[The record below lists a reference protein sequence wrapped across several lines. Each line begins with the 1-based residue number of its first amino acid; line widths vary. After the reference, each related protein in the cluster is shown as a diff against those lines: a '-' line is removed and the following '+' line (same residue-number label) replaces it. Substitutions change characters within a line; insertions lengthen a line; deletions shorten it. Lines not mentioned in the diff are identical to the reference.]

1 MRLLARLARG
11 AGVAAIVTA
20 AFVAVPTI
28 ADASTPVVGHVYVND
43 NTAGTNTIGAFDQH
57 ADGSLTPAAG
67 SPFAAGGAGTGTV
80 IGSQGS
86 IQATADGDWV
96 LAVDAGS
103 NQISVLAV
111 GSGGSLTPAAG
122 SPVSSGGIEPVSIAV
137 HGDLVYVANE
147 GNGTS
152 GSNYTGFRLADD
164 GRLTPLAGSTIP
176 LPPTALPGDILFNG
190 TGKNLIGIEVGTTD
204 PSTFLIDSFMVG
216 ADGRLTP
223 AAGSPF
229 PAEAAGPFGSAF
241 SPADPH
247 HLYVSNAHGGTD
259 NGSVSAFSVNPNA
272 KVKSI
277 TGSPFADGET
287 APCWVEISHDGRY
300 LFTVNTGS
308 TTISRYRILAN
319 GSLHLLGSTPFSSG
333 LGIRPFDA
341 RLDVSRCA
349 PVRRGRRD
357 RVGERLRRDRRV
369 PDRSSRR
376 PRPPCRPA
384 RRRSGSR
391 SSVPDRPDSERAAS
405 IGSRPSPLGLM
416 AARPT

>member
-11 AGVAAIVTA
+11 GGVAAIVTA

-28 ADASTPVVGHVYVND
+28 ANASTPVVGHIYVND
-43 NTAGTNTIGAFDQH
+43 NTAVANTIGAFDQH

-67 SPFAAGGAGTGTV
+67 SPFAAGGAGTGTI

-86 IQATADGDWV
+86 IQATADGNWV

-111 GSGGSLTPAAG
+111 GSAGSLTPAAG

-147 GNGTS
+147 GNGTT

-164 GRLTPLAGSTIP
+164 GRLAPLPDSTIP

-190 TGKNLIGIEVGTTD
+190 TGKNLIGVEVGTTD

-223 AAGSPF
+223 SAGSPF

-247 HLYVSNAHGGTD
+247 HLYVSNAHGGTA

-272 KVKSI
+272 KLKSI
-277 TGSPFADGET
+277 TGSPFADEQT

-319 GSLHLLGSTPFSSG
+319 GSLQLLGSTPFSSG
-333 LGIRPFDA
+333 SGIRPFDA
-341 RLDVSRCA
+341 RLDVSGA
-349 PVRRGRRD
+349 HLYVVDAAIASVSGFTVTGGSLQELTSSPAALPAGATPFGLAI
-357 RVGERLRRDRRV
+357 VG
-369 PDRSSRR
+369 S
-376 PRPPCRPA
+376 
-384 RRRSGSR
+384 
-391 SSVPDRPDSERAAS
+391 
-405 IGSRPSPLGLM
+405 
-416 AARPT
+416 

>member
-1 MRLLARLARG
+1 
-11 AGVAAIVTA
+11 VAALVTA
-20 AFVAVPTI
+20 AFVAVPTT
-28 ADASTPVVGHVYVND
+28 ANATTPVVGHVYVND

-57 ADGSLTPAAG
+57 ADGSLTTAAG
-67 SPFAAGGAGTGTV
+67 SPFAAGGAGTGTI

-111 GSGGSLTPAAG
+111 GSSGALTPAAG
-122 SPVSSGGIEPVSIAV
+122 SPVSSGGIEPVSIAI

-147 GNGTS
+147 GNGTT
-152 GSNYTGFRLADD
+152 GSNYTGFTLGGD
-164 GRLTPLAGSTIP
+164 GRLTPLTGSTVA

-190 TGKNLIGIEVGTTD
+190 TGKNLIGVEVGTTD

-216 ADGRLTP
+216 ADGRLTQ

-229 PAEAAGPFGSAF
+229 PAEAAGPFGSSF
-241 SPADPH
+241 SPTDPH
-247 HLYVSNAHGGTD
+247 RLYVSNAHGGTN

-272 KVKSI
+272 KLKSI
-277 TGSPFADGET
+277 TGSPFADGQT

-308 TTISRYRILAN
+308 TTISSYRILAN
-319 GSLHLLGSTPFSSG
+319 GTLQLLGSTPFSSG

-341 RLDVSRCA
+341 RLDVSGA
-349 PVRRGRRD
+349 HLYVVDAAIASVSGFSVTGGSLDELASSPAALPAGATPFGLAI
-357 RVGERLRRDRRV
+357 VG
-369 PDRSSRR
+369 S
-376 PRPPCRPA
+376 
-384 RRRSGSR
+384 
-391 SSVPDRPDSERAAS
+391 
-405 IGSRPSPLGLM
+405 
-416 AARPT
+416 

>member
-28 ADASTPVVGHVYVND
+28 ADASTPVVSHVYVND

-67 SPFAAGGAGTGTV
+67 SPVAAGGAGTGTV

-122 SPVSSGGIEPVSIAV
+122 SPVSSGGIEPVSLAV

-319 GSLHLLGSTPFSSG
+319 GSLHLLGSTPVQQ
-333 LGIRPFDA
+333 RPRDPA
-341 RLDVSRCA
+341 VRRAAGRLRCA
-349 PVRRGRRD
+349 SVRRGRRD

-369 PDRSSRR
+369 PEGAHVVPGRLAGRRDAVRARDRRFLTDPT
-376 PRPPCRPA
+376 PRGPRASA
-384 RRRSGSR
+384 RGPLH
-391 SSVPDRPDSERAAS
+391 SV
-405 IGSRPSPLGLM
+405 
-416 AARPT
+416 